1 MGKLQDFINNLNWHA
16 GRSIYIWGAQG
27 EDLTKLTEQKIRN
40 METSKSNANK
50 AIVLWNKRRAIAGAR
65 AFDCSGLGCY
75 LMAVVGAVSERFDT
89 TANGLK
95 GTCKKLL
102 KSQLKK
108 GDWVFKCYA
117 SGKAYHIGYIVDDN
131 LNVVEA
137 QGRAYGV
144 VKRPLSSGGWNW
156 YGRPSYFKAEIEA
169 NIPKATFTLNRILRK
184 GSRGNDVAGLQHTL
198 NALGYNAGTVDG
210 IFGTKTLIAVKNV
223 QARKGL
229 TVDGK
234 VGKNTCIAI
243 GGKWT
248 GK

>member
-27 EDLTKLTEQKIRN
+27 EDLSKLTEQKIRN
-40 METSKSNANK
+40 METSTSNANK
-50 AIVLWNKRRAIAGAR
+50 AIRLWRERKNIVGAR

-75 LMAVVGAVSERFDT
+75 LMEVVGAVAHGFDT

-131 LNVVEA
+131 LNVVES

-144 VKRPLSSGGWNW
+144 VKRPLSAGGWNW
-156 YGRPSYFKAEIEA
+156 FGRPSYFRAEIEA
-169 NIPKATFTLNRILRK
+169 SIPKATFTLNRILKK
-184 GSRGNDVAGLQHTL
+184 GSRGNDVAGLQHAL
-198 NALGYNAGTVDG
+198 NALGYNAGTADG
-210 IFGTKTLIAVKNV
+210 IFGRRTLIAVKNV
-223 QARKGL
+223 QAQKGL